1 MLPLG
6 VDGAEYGCLVESTH
20 GRAEGRRVKTAS
32 RHELSAG
39 HSPSQQMCSL
49 RMIGFGKHST
59 SVERTLGFLL
69 QRRSQDDLS
78 KRQVLT
84 LPSFNYNAMIA
95 NENMLQTSICKAVRI
110 QVPQLLRTI
119 AVRSFIFLGFSS
131 TTFQLSILI
140 EHFQRE

>member
-1 MLPLG
+1 
-6 VDGAEYGCLVESTH
+6 
-20 GRAEGRRVKTAS
+20 
-32 RHELSAG
+32 
-39 HSPSQQMCSL
+39 
-49 RMIGFGKHST
+49 MIGFGKHST
-59 SVERTLGFLL
+59 SVARTFGFLL
-69 QRRSQDDLS
+69 RRRGQDDLS